1 MNYRFSFI
9 AMEKPKKLTEKEA
22 EVMQNLWSKGPQT
35 IRELLATYDDPKP
48 HFNTVSTIVRI
59 LIDKG
64 YVAHVGERN
73 GAYTYGATVESSDF
87 CGRSLAQ
94 LVKNYFN
101 NSYRSVVSAL
111 VEDEKISVD
120 ELREIIDMVER
131 NNKK

>member
-1 MNYRFSFI
+1 MK
-9 AMEKPKKLTEKEA
+9 EKPKKLTEKEA

-48 HFNTVSTIVRI
+48 HFNTVATIVRI
-59 LIDKG
+59 LVDKG

-73 GAYTYGATVESSDF
+73 GAYTYGTTVESSDF

-131 NNKK
+131 NNRK

>member
-1 MNYRFSFI
+1 MKND
-9 AMEKPKKLTEKEA
+9 KPQKLTEKEA
-22 EVMQNLWSKGPQT
+22 EVMYQLWKKGPQT
-35 IRELLATYDDPKP
+35 IRELLVTYPDPKP

-59 LIDKG
+59 LVDKG
-64 YVAHVGERN
+64 FVAHIGERN
-73 GAYTYGATVESSDF
+73 NAYTYGAIVDSDAF
-87 CGRSLAQ
+87 VGRSLAQ

-120 ELREIIDMVER
+120 ELREIIDMVEQ